1 MGFYTNNSKSHSK
14 QELQNTLSGELRVIN
29 GGDQNW
35 QNYTKLA
42 NEAFKHGEI
51 EQAQHYYS
59 QAFGEAEILL
69 NAAVAGEGRVTA
81 PMLYNISCHN
91 LAALEMWRN
100 HRSEADYYYYKA
112 YHQLLDIASNIDTLP
127 NLRLACVQHLKF
139 SLIALI
145 EHLVTHQFDK
155 EHIIQLK
162 QDAARVALNVY
173 QMAEHMLKA
182 KQDCS
187 HCLPNQA

>member
-1 MGFYTNNSKSHSK
+1 MGFYTDNIKENFK
-14 QELQNTLSGELRVIN
+14 QECKNTGSDGLRVIN

-51 EQAQHYYS
+51 EQAVHFYS
-59 QAFGEAEILL
+59 QAFGEAEILFH
-69 NAAVAGEGRVTA
+69 AAIAGEGRDTA

-100 HRSEADYYYYKA
+100 NRLEADYYYYKA
-112 YHQLLDIASNIDTLP
+112 YHQLLDIASAVDTFP

-139 SLIALI
+139 SLIALVD
-145 EHLVTHQFDK
+145 HLVKHQIDK
-155 EHIIQLK
+155 DHIIQLK
-162 QDAARVALNVY
+162 QDAAKVALNVY
-173 QMAEHMLKA
+173 HMAEHMLKA
-182 KQDCS
+182 KQDCP
-187 HCLPNQA
+187 HCSPH